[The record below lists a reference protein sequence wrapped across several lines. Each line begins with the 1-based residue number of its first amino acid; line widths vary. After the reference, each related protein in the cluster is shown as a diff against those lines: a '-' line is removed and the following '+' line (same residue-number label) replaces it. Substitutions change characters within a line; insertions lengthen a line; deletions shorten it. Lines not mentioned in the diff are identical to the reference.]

1 MYLLFGGLT
10 ILTIT
15 GCSASDQAEQFEPN
29 SEPVVWR
36 LDNLDRIGGHPV
48 TIEGEPKVIDTPNG
62 KAIEFDGVDDAI
74 FLNVHPLQGMA
85 AFTGESGR
93 STSIQSGIA
102 WFCQFWQ

>member
-36 LDNLDRIGGHPV
+36 LDSLDRIGGHPV
-48 TIEGEPKVIDTPNG
+48 TIEGEPEVIDTPNG

-74 FLNVHPLQGMA
+74 FLNVHPETDIRLIFPQKVRYLPKA
-85 AFTGESGR
+85 DIPIRLSL
-93 STSIQSGIA
+93 S
-102 WFCQFWQ
+102 